1 MDDSIGGLKAKA
13 EEMGMAKV
21 KEEADKRGLGGL
33 VDQAAG
39 FLHLGGQPA
48 ASKAETPAEAASE
61 AEAPA
66 EAASEAEVPAE
77 EASAEEASSDSDEP
91 AAEEEN

>member
-1 MDDSIGGLKAKA
+1 MDDLIGGLKAKA

-39 FLHLGGQPA
+39 FLHLGGKPA
-48 ASKAETPAEAASE
+48 AA
-61 AEAPA
+61 
-66 EAASEAEVPAE
+66 EAEVPAE
-77 EASAEEASSDSDEP
+77 EASPKEASSGEADEP
-91 AAEEEN
+91 VADEEN

>member
-1 MDDSIGGLKAKA
+1 MDDLIGGLKAKA

-39 FLHLGGQPA
+39 FLHLGGKP
-48 ASKAETPAEAASE
+48 AASE
-61 AEAPA
+61 AEDPA
-66 EAASEAEVPAE
+66 EEASTEEASAE
-77 EASAEEASSDSDEP
+77 EASAEEASTEETPGDSEEP
-91 AAEEEN
+91 VAEEEN